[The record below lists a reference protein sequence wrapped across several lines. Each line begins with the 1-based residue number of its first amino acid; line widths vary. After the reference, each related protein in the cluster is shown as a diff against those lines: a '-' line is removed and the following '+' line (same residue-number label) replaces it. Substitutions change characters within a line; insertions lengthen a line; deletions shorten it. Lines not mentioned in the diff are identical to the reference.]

1 MPRLSLDA
9 VETLAFDGLIAQGA
23 APGPARSVARSIRQ
37 AEADDIPLV
46 GLGYLP
52 VYLSHLTS
60 GKVDGRAVP
69 TVRQTVAAV
78 VQGDAAHGFAHPAFD
93 RALPSLVEAARA
105 CGTASLAITRS
116 YSAGVLGHWVE
127 ALAERGLIALAA
139 TNAPPSVAPW
149 GGSVPLFGT
158 NPIAFATPREGR
170 PPLVFDQATS
180 VVAKVSIVSAAR
192 EGRPLPPGWALDA
205 EGEPTTDAQAALKGS
220 MLPFGGVKGGALN
233 LMVDLLAAGLTG
245 ANFSKDVPYYARTD
259 GPPTGVGQ
267 FVVAFDP
274 AAFDKG
280 YAGRIETLFAAMLAQ
295 DGVRLPGDR
304 RLAARE
310 RTARE
315 GVMVDEA
322 LLARIR
328 EGSQGR

>member
-1 MPRLSLDA
+1 MPRLTLDA
-9 VETLAFDGLIAQGA
+9 VETLAFDSLSKRGA
-23 APGPARSVARSIRQ
+23 AAGPARSVARSIRQ

-52 VYLSHLTS
+52 VYLSHLAS
-60 GKVDGRAVP
+60 GKVDGKAVP
-69 TVRQTVAAV
+69 TVRQSAPAV
-78 VQGDAAHGFAHPAFD
+78 VHCDAANGFAHPAFD
-93 RALPSLVEAARA
+93 EALPLLEQAARA
-105 CGTASLAITRS
+105 CGTASLAVARS

-127 ALAERGLIALAA
+127 ALAERGLVAFAA

-149 GGSVPLFGT
+149 GGATPLFGT

-180 VVAKVSIVSAAR
+180 VVAKVSIVAAAR

-205 EGEPTTDAQAALKGS
+205 EGQPTTDPEAALKGS

-259 GPPTGVGQ
+259 GPPAGVGQ
-267 FVVAFDP
+267 FVIAFDP
-274 AAFDKG
+274 GAFDED
-280 YAGRIETLFAAMLAQ
+280 YLSRIEGLFAAMLAQ

-315 GVMVDEA
+315 GVFVDET
-322 LLARIR
+322 LLARIE
-328 EGSQGR
+328 EGKTGR